1 MNRNFVIPKNE
12 SDQVNMSL
20 VKKTYKDFFEG
31 KEYAKAIKYLNFI
44 KNQGDLTKYDDIL
57 KLHDL
62 YIEVLLEIED
72 YQSLL
77 NILKSK
83 MKYIDNHKDKNLHG
97 FYMAIAYEGLSNYQ
111 KAIDA
116 LQAVEDTLSNQNM
129 INKYLKLS
137 LLYLKVNQEEDAIQ
151 AFRHAK
157 NFDRHKSHEM
167 FLYVESELAF
177 IREDYQ
183 QALSYYEDFFIKT
196 KRKLSYLHTYIKIA
210 MAMNLMS
217 EAYEFY
223 LSYKERVINQAQIQ
237 AKISFYQA
245 VIPLLKSVN
254 QDEYMDVLKRLNDIK
269 TREIISFD
277 NFNVYQFLFNHL
289 NNELVYD
296 KEREVIRQQL
306 IDMNLSSLFL
316 KLSLIKIEHDE
327 LSILH
332 LSKTLLL
339 EKKIANDSYISKS
352 LINQDIKDT
361 YSHDEIQDFVF
372 VGEKTDY
379 IFVEKVDSGQY
390 LLGHVQKENFDLAKK
405 MMILSAKL
413 LKNSLM
419 NFHLLNQNKNHYQ
432 ASISLLNQKAI
443 GFCMIKNNTIH
454 FLNDFSKKIFSSQ
467 KDFIDF
473 SDFQKQLEE
482 NIYLDDFTSQK
493 QISITCNGKTLY
505 IQSLTIDFSI
515 YLLVEEEKEIVED
528 SKWLSHENHA
538 IALINIENYQMMID
552 QMTYKNYCD
561 VYDSLMNDLPDISNQ
576 HMIDCFTEAKHM
588 IFILLDSRDKRI
600 VQSIYNKMRKSLP
613 RSFDLRIVAN
623 HFNQSFDKEVEKLFK
638 KLNLTSKQSPILISD
653 KILRTSEEK
662 EKLYLTSL
670 QKILNDKEMLLNYLP
685 IKDWQKEKVQMIEV
699 AFDDMSVLND
709 KPLLNQVLKE
719 HNLHHLFDRTL
730 INQVIKK
737 DEQMNGLVQW
747 LIPVSIQ
754 SIESK
759 KAFNY
764 LLRRISLL
772 KSKQVSLLL
781 DMDAYFR
788 LSSDDQNY
796 LKEKS
801 ISLAIKM
808 DKFNLDMLR
817 QLKDLDYIIINY
829 HIYQDEYFNHI
840 LPIIKTKFN
849 HIIYDHDK
857 QKLSKKELSH
867 YNIYLIKGAY
877 AKT

>member
-1 MNRNFVIPKNE
+1 
-12 SDQVNMSL
+12 
-20 VKKTYKDFFEG
+20 
-31 KEYAKAIKYLNFI
+31 
-44 KNQGDLTKYDDIL
+44 
-57 KLHDL
+57 
-62 YIEVLLEIED
+62 
-72 YQSLL
+72 
-77 NILKSK
+77 
-83 MKYIDNHKDKNLHG
+83 
-97 FYMAIAYEGLSNYQ
+97 
-111 KAIDA
+111 
-116 LQAVEDTLSNQNM
+116 
-129 INKYLKLS
+129 
-137 LLYLKVNQEEDAIQ
+137 
-151 AFRHAK
+151 
-157 NFDRHKSHEM
+157 
-167 FLYVESELAF
+167 
-177 IREDYQ
+177 
-183 QALSYYEDFFIKT
+183 
-196 KRKLSYLHTYIKIA
+196 
-210 MAMNLMS
+210 
-217 EAYEFY
+217 
-223 LSYKERVINQAQIQ
+223 
-237 AKISFYQA
+237 
-245 VIPLLKSVN
+245 
-254 QDEYMDVLKRLNDIK
+254 
-269 TREIISFD
+269 
-277 NFNVYQFLFNHL
+277 
-289 NNELVYD
+289 
-296 KEREVIRQQL
+296 
-306 IDMNLSSLFL
+306 
-316 KLSLIKIEHDE
+316 
-327 LSILH
+327 
-332 LSKTLLL
+332 
-339 EKKIANDSYISKS
+339 
-352 LINQDIKDT
+352 
-361 YSHDEIQDFVF
+361 
-372 VGEKTDY
+372 
-379 IFVEKVDSGQY
+379 
-390 LLGHVQKENFDLAKK
+390 
-405 MMILSAKL
+405 
-413 LKNSLM
+413 
-419 NFHLLNQNKNHYQ
+419 
-432 ASISLLNQKAI
+432 
-443 GFCMIKNNTIH
+443 MIKNNTIH

-808 DKFNLDMLR
+808 DNINLETLR
-817 QLKDLDYIIINY
+817 QLKALDYIMINN
-829 HIYQDEYFNHI
+829 HVYQDEYFNHI